1 MQDRHLFEYAVIRV
15 VPRVEREEFINV
27 GVILYCAKQKF
38 LKMMFSIDKDRL
50 SAFSKDLDIA
60 ELEENLLSFQR
71 ICSGGKD
78 AGPIGELD
86 APSRFRWL
94 TATRSTVVQTS
105 KVHPGFCIDGEDT
118 LTRLYKQLVLQHE

>member
-15 VPRVEREEFINV
+15 VPRVEREEFLNV
-27 GVILYCAKQKF
+27 GVILLCSKQKF
-38 LKMMFSIDKDRL
+38 LKMMYHVDRERL
-50 SAFSKDLDIA
+50 QAFAKDLDIEA
-60 ELEENLLSFQR
+60 LEENLLSFQR
-71 ICSGGKD
+71 IAQGGKD

-105 KVHPGFCIDGEDT
+105 KVHPGFCLNGEDS
-118 LTRLYKQLVLQHE
+118 LQRLYDQLVK